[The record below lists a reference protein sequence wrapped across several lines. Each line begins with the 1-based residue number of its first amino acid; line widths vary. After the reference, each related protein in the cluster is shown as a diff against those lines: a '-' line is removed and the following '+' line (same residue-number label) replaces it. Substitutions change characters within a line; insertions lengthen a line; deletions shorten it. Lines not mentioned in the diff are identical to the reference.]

1 MRKIDTYIIE
11 KLKINKDAKKE
22 VDYLLNFF
30 YIDTDFLGEEAYL
43 DDNAYRI
50 AKSKQ
55 ENPYGWVGSLTVL
68 KNIKPDRVT
77 IKGIPER
84 YQDKS
89 MLLYIKDFV
98 KNPKKAKEELIDLSD
113 EEIKEI
119 IDKYCI

>member
-11 KLKINKDAKKE
+11 KLKINKDIKNE
-22 VDYLLNFF
+22 VDYVWNFF
-30 YIDTDFLGEEAYL
+30 YIDTNFLSEETYL

-89 MLLYIKDFV
+89 MFLYIKDFV

-113 EEIKEI
+113 EEITEI